1 MLRSSTTPYQGRC
14 AVHGGRSTIGID
26 SYFSDL
32 SPLVF
37 PEFEL
42 FTSVTTIG
50 SNSTI
55 ANSGFA
61 AKQIKITLP
70 NSITTLW
77 QKVFTSSNFYAQDRL
92 VIPASN
98 INSESAFAGITT
110 LTDII
115 LTAATFTNLKGY
127 NLLGGNTA
135 ANIVFPNATA
145 APPAAGTM
153 GTFKGYIY
161 VPDALVDAWKAV
173 NGWSALASRILPLSE
188 WITV

>member
-1 MLRSSTTPYQGRC
+1 M
-14 AVHGGRSTIGID
+14 
-26 SYFSDL
+26 
-32 SPLVF
+32 F

-50 SNSTI
+50 NEITTRY
-55 ANSGFA
+55 SGFA
-61 AKQIKITLP
+61 AKQIKIKLP
-70 NSITTLW
+70 NSITTLR
-77 QKVFTSSNFYAQDRL
+77 QNVFTSSNFYEQDRL

-98 INSESAFAGITT
+98 ISSESAFAGITT

-127 NLLGGNTA
+127 NLLGGNTT

-145 APPAAGTM
+145 APPAAGNL

-173 NGWSALASRILPLSE
+173 SGWSALASRILPLSQ
-188 WITV
+188 WTT